1 MICIRV
7 VLTKTYVDHGL
18 FNVPQKTRVTLE
30 MVNLVVMFATFF
42 LNISLCIT
50 ELWRWENVDLL
61 PLILGTNIVHALV
74 LLLIMAM
81 AIYHWTLGG
90 LSLLPL
96 KHLYLHFHF
105 QGLVLSSG
113 RRRPCCL
120 RIL

>member
-1 MICIRV
+1 MICLRV

-18 FNVPQKTRVTLE
+18 FRIPQKTRFTLE

-50 ELWRWENVDLL
+50 ELWLWGSVDLL
-61 PLILGTNIVHALV
+61 PLIFGTNIVHALV

-81 AIYHWTLGG
+81 AIFHWT
-90 LSLLPL
+90 
-96 KHLYLHFHF
+96 K
-105 QGLVLSSG
+105 GLVLPSA

-120 RIL
+120 MIL